1 MHKQNENKQNANVKQ
16 NINVKQNVN
25 VKQNANVKQNIN
37 IKQNLSIKKNDEF
50 ETDIIDY
57 GSDGEGIAKI
67 DGYTIFV
74 KGALKGEK
82 CKIHIT
88 KVLQTHAFANVT
100 QIIKKSPNRKESD
113 CATFPRCGGCTL
125 RHINYEETLKI
136 KQEKVQ
142 NLFDKSFKKGS
153 IKVEQTV
160 GMEKPFYYRNKAI
173 YPIRQDKKVGIYAS
187 RSHNVVPINECKI
200 QTIQSQEIAK
210 YIIENWKDTIY
221 DEKTGKGLLRNIMIR
236 ESFTTGEVMC
246 VLVQN
251 GTENLR
257 INTKI
262 SNKKTNNNNS
272 NQYND
277 SKNEKESNKG
287 KITSPNLEYNLI
299 DSNSKYNLIN
309 SNLINN
315 LIKKFP
321 KIKTIIINVN
331 KKNTNV
337 VLSSDNIVVYGSGYI
352 TDVLGGYKFR
362 ISPNSFYQVN
372 PIQTEKIYKMA
383 IEKAN
388 LNENDV
394 MCDLYCGIGTI
405 GIFASKYV
413 KKVYGIEIVPQ
424 AIMDAKENAK
434 INNIKNIEFIEGNV
448 EDAFDK
454 LLNNKN
460 GNNEISKNDKPN
472 AVIVDPPRKGLDS
485 TTIQNLK
492 KLKLEKLVYVSC
504 NPATLVRD
512 LKDLSEVYEIKEVI
526 PIDNFC
532 FSSHVETISTL
543 KLKN

>member
-1 MHKQNENKQNANVKQ
+1 MSKQDKIKENANIKQKFNVKQ
-16 NINVKQNVN
+16 NINVQQNANVKKNVN
-25 VKQNANVKQNIN
+25 VKQNV
-37 IKQNLSIKKNDEF
+37 SIKKNDEF

-57 GSDGEGIAKI
+57 GTDGEGIAKI

-100 QIIKKSPNRKESD
+100 QILKKSPNRKESD

-142 NLFDKSFKKGS
+142 NLFDKSFKKGT

-173 YPIRQDKKVGIYAS
+173 YPISQDKKVGIYAS

-257 INTKI
+257 INAKS

-277 SKNEKESNKG
+277 SKNENESDKG
-287 KITSPNLEYNLI
+287 KITSSNLE
-299 DSNSKYNLIN
+299 YNLIN

-315 LIKKFP
+315 LVKKFP

-448 EDAFDK
+448 EDSFDK

-532 FSSHVETISTL
+532 FSSHVETIATL

>member
-1 MHKQNENKQNANVKQ
+1 
-16 NINVKQNVN
+16 
-25 VKQNANVKQNIN
+25 
-37 IKQNLSIKKNDEF
+37 
-50 ETDIIDY
+50 
-57 GSDGEGIAKI
+57 
-67 DGYTIFV
+67 
-74 KGALKGEK
+74 
-82 CKIHIT
+82 
-88 KVLQTHAFANVT
+88 
-100 QIIKKSPNRKESD
+100 
-113 CATFPRCGGCTL
+113 
-125 RHINYEETLKI
+125 
-136 KQEKVQ
+136 
-142 NLFDKSFKKGS
+142 
-153 IKVEQTV
+153 
-160 GMEKPFYYRNKAI
+160 
-173 YPIRQDKKVGIYAS
+173 
-187 RSHNVVPINECKI
+187 
-200 QTIQSQEIAK
+200 
-210 YIIENWKDTIY
+210 
-221 DEKTGKGLLRNIMIR
+221 
-236 ESFTTGEVMC
+236 MC

-251 GTENLR
+251 GTENLK
-257 INTKI
+257 INEKS
-262 SNKKTNNNNS
+262 SNKKTNNNNR

-277 SKNEKESNKG
+277 SKNENERDKG
-287 KITSPNLEYNLI
+287 KIASPNLE
-299 DSNSKYNLIN
+299 YNLIN

-315 LIKKFP
+315 LVKKFP
-321 KIKTIIINVN
+321 KIKTIVINVN

-434 INNIKNIEFIEGNV
+434 INNIKKIEFIEGNV

-460 GNNEISKNDKPN
+460 VKNEISKNDKPN

-543 KLKN
+543 KLKK